1 MCENIPEQQLPEKSF
16 CFIEDLVDQQINKA
30 IEESIQH
37 LCLLESE
44 KQRDG
49 KSLFVNFKTIL
60 FKKLNSRYELSMSNI
75 FVFVLFFW
83 TLFYTFRHSKF
94 FAISFP
100 DREAPLPSPFF
111 KNSKGLI
118 QDYYDGNISEFEA
131 LRFNAE
137 FTIVMLYSPWDFRS
151 KLFRSSFLYVAK
163 LFKDVNS
170 IKFIAV
176 NCNYYKGR
184 CRLMYKLLAFPV
196 IFAQTQYKQ
205 PIIFNQFLSS
215 ERLYSWIINL
225 LFPLNILNS
234 EEDLNKLIL
243 NSEFV
248 IIGHFEFFSIS
259 SPLPRSYS
267 VFVNSAYYLNNRRSS
282 LAFGLILNKTISSN
296 LNIYLNQLNIYSL
309 YSNNLLKIGSF
320 EINSTQKTQN
330 VVEWINKCLDEFNG
344 KIVKEIEIEDG
355 ESPSKSDALFKKLNS
370 SNFNLVLFTNLIGL
384 RQQSFSLIAVRNV
397 AKLINYCPSDSNELE
412 SNKLI
417 QFSSKNNLNN
427 FLQKYINLC
436 SIKEHQIIFC
446 CQNHINICLNYSFKK
461 FIEEIYG
468 RINCSKIFKI
478 YPKYLLKLYCQTSK
492 NV

>member
-1 MCENIPEQQLPEKSF
+1 MAQEIA
-16 CFIEDLVDQQINKA
+16 KA
-30 IEESIQH
+30 LKTSH
-37 LCLLESE
+37 STCLFL
-44 KQRDG
+44 
-49 KSLFVNFKTIL
+49 
-60 FKKLNSRYELSMSNI
+60 KLI
-75 FVFVLFFW
+75 FTYFF
-83 TLFYTFRHSKF
+83 RF

-170 IKFIAV
+170 
-176 NCNYYKGR
+176 
-184 CRLMYKLLAFPV
+184 
-196 IFAQTQYKQ
+196 
-205 PIIFNQFLSS
+205 
-215 ERLYSWIINL
+215 
-225 LFPLNILNS
+225 
-234 EEDLNKLIL
+234 
-243 NSEFV
+243 
-248 IIGHFEFFSIS
+248 SIS

-344 KIVKEIEIEDG
+344 KIVKEIEIEG
-355 ESPSKSDALFKKLNS
+355 
-370 SNFNLVLFTNLIGL
+370 
-384 RQQSFSLIAVRNV
+384 
-397 AKLINYCPSDSNELE
+397 C
-412 SNKLI
+412 
-417 QFSSKNNLNN
+417 
-427 FLQKYINLC
+427 
-436 SIKEHQIIFC
+436 
-446 CQNHINICLNYSFKK
+446 
-461 FIEEIYG
+461 
-468 RINCSKIFKI
+468 
-478 YPKYLLKLYCQTSK
+478 
-492 NV
+492 